1 MAALT
6 PFVTAYL
13 GLVGLMLGSFIN
25 LAADRLARG
34 ESLIRPGSHCR
45 PCGRRLNAIDLL
57 PVAGY
62 LIRGGRCATCRAQI
76 GSSAPVVE
84 ALAGA
89 LMLAPI
95 IWQGLWPGAL
105 AGILLVG
112 ILGVAV
118 TTLAGRRNGEP
129 LA

>member
-1 MAALT
+1 
-6 PFVTAYL
+6 
-13 GLVGLMLGSFIN
+13 
-25 LAADRLARG
+25 
-34 ESLIRPGSHCR
+34 
-45 PCGRRLNAIDLL
+45 
-57 PVAGY
+57 
-62 LIRGGRCATCRAQI
+62 
-76 GSSAPVVE
+76 
-84 ALAGA
+84 
-89 LMLAPI
+89 MLAPI